1 MPKTFMQIAS
11 EAMAHVPSRLIRRA
25 GLAAILGAAIWWTSW
40 ILNSFT
46 KDGSVAVLGLSE
58 RGWRTV
64 ANLALLSF
72 TGGLAGIT
80 AAHASRAG
88 KLAIVGFLTTLLSL
102 VVMLAGNVIEF
113 WVAGYPGGFMLL
125 FGLLVHPIGLILLGI
140 PILKASVLP
149 RWGRPVPLGFGAI
162 LGLMIVV
169 AMVRM
174 ATGIRIQE
182 KLAAAMIMTIG
193 LGWMV
198 LGCALWSGLS
208 AKKGTPNQH
217 AA

>member
-1 MPKTFMQIAS
+1 
-11 EAMAHVPSRLIRRA
+11 
-25 GLAAILGAAIWWTSW
+25 
-40 ILNSFT
+40 
-46 KDGSVAVLGLSE
+46 
-58 RGWRTV
+58 
-64 ANLALLSF
+64 
-72 TGGLAGIT
+72 
-80 AAHASRAG
+80 
-88 KLAIVGFLTTLLSL
+88 
-102 VVMLAGNVIEF
+102 
-113 WVAGYPGGFMLL
+113 MLL

-162 LGLMIVV
+162 LGLMVVV

-182 KLAAAMIMTIG
+182 KLAMAMIMTIG

-208 AKKGTPNQH
+208 AKKANGEC
-217 AA
+217 